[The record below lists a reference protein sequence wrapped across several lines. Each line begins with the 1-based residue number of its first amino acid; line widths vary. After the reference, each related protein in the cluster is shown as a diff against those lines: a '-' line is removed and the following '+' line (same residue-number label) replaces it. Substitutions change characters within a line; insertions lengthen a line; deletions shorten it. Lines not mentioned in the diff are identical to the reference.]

1 MCATR
6 NSGNQNRDVTRVVG
20 VVAVDGVG
28 EQKHEKSQI
37 GFVKQ
42 ASYASSDSDT
52 HKMCIQFLSEKEQG
66 QHSSNRGRVTTQF
79 YSGAETAHPLVV
91 GGDKWG
97 IEE

>member
-6 NSGNQNRDVTRVVG
+6 NSGNQDRDVMR

-52 HKMCIQFLSEKEQG
+52 HKMCI
-66 QHSSNRGRVTTQF
+66 
-79 YSGAETAHPLVV
+79 
-91 GGDKWG
+91 
-97 IEE
+97 